1 MAGIRKREG
10 GERGEERGEG
20 GREKEQG
27 GAKRDER
34 KGEARGCCFFSISFS
49 LPPSPE
55 GSEPP
60 SPPRG
65 RAPECPRREKRS
77 WGRGAAEPT
86 RAHGSARLLSAS
98 RAPTR
103 VHEGTGPPTPLC
115 RRDVPLPNPAA
126 TPLRTARDHPTAA
139 PPRVGPSPRR
149 ALSTADI
156 TGLCCPDTPR
166 HGHKA
171 PRVDEQQERRVLN
184 ALAFPHIITHF
195 SRKKLKLS
203 QAFSTH
209 GRSQPAQPRA
219 LRGEPSLPYTKVNLG
234 ARCPGGAEPLGS
246 CVADALCQPSGTT
259 ATPRP
264 ATTQAHTGL
273 RDVLSSL
280 RAPRSAHSEAQ
291 HSAGRDVMHTQPI
304 ENQSG
309 NGQVHL
315 CEKNLPVLRQPA
327 RPLIPHATRQHCSA
341 IALLSPEEQGFYML
355 WLISSANNSRQ
366 RKKKKNWHKK
376 LPLYKQRI
384 WKEGS

>member
-1 MAGIRKREG
+1 ME
-10 GERGEERGEG
+10 
-20 GREKEQG
+20 
-27 GAKRDER
+27 DL
-34 KGEARGCCFFSISFS
+34 S
-49 LPPSPE
+49 LRSPE
-55 GSEPP
+55 P
-60 SPPRG
+60 S
-65 RAPECPRREKRS
+65 RR
-77 WGRGAAEPT
+77 
-86 RAHGSARLLSAS
+86 
-98 RAPTR
+98 
-103 VHEGTGPPTPLC
+103 
-115 RRDVPLPNPAA
+115 
-126 TPLRTARDHPTAA
+126 
-139 PPRVGPSPRR
+139 
-149 ALSTADI
+149 
-156 TGLCCPDTPR
+156 
-166 HGHKA
+166 
-171 PRVDEQQERRVLN
+171 
-184 ALAFPHIITHF
+184 
-195 SRKKLKLS
+195 
-203 QAFSTH
+203 
-209 GRSQPAQPRA
+209 
-219 LRGEPSLPYTKVNLG
+219 RGEPSLPYTKVNLG

-280 RAPRSAHSEAQ
+280 TAPRSAHSEAQ

>member
-34 KGEARGCCFFSISFS
+34 KGEAGGCCFFSISFS

-77 WGRGAAEPT
+77 WGERGCGAHT
-86 RAHGSARLLSAS
+86 RAHGCARLLSAS

-139 PPRVGPSPRR
+139 PPRVGPSPRK

-195 SRKKLKLS
+195 SRKKIKLS

-209 GRSQPAQPRA
+209 GRSQPVKPRA
-219 LRGEPSLPYTKVNLG
+219 LE
-234 ARCPGGAEPLGS
+234 
-246 CVADALCQPSGTT
+246 
-259 ATPRP
+259 
-264 ATTQAHTGL
+264 TQG
-273 RDVLSSL
+273 
-280 RAPRSAHSEAQ
+280 
-291 HSAGRDVMHTQPI
+291 
-304 ENQSG
+304 
-309 NGQVHL
+309 
-315 CEKNLPVLRQPA
+315 
-327 RPLIPHATRQHCSA
+327 
-341 IALLSPEEQGFYML
+341 
-355 WLISSANNSRQ
+355 
-366 RKKKKNWHKK
+366 
-376 LPLYKQRI
+376 
-384 WKEGS
+384 

>member
-149 ALSTADI
+149 ALGTADI

-195 SRKKLKLS
+195 SRKKIKLS